1 MASSVKASASQAP
14 RARGNQRRKE
24 VKIAMACSLAQPL
37 LYEKI
42 HGDARFP
49 VNLPVA
55 AIAPPGK
62 NMQDN
67 NAATST
73 APIVDYVTSCSLPTP
88 WAQFTL
94 HAFVEHETG
103 KEHLAMALG
112 DLSDGA
118 PVLARIHSECLTGDV
133 MFSQRC
139 DCGAQ
144 LETALQRIAE
154 EGRGVLLY
162 LRQEGRGIGLLNKMR
177 AYRLQEAGAD
187 TVEAN
192 LQLGFHAD
200 ARNYE
205 LVRPMLA
212 QFGVRSV
219 RLMTNNPRK
228 LDALSKLGIAVA
240 ERVPLLVNRNA
251 FNDKYLSTKQAKLG
265 HMMTAVSTEAALD
278 DQA

>member
-1 MASSVKASASQAP
+1 MQATAAALTSP
-14 RARGNQRRKE
+14 PP
-24 VKIAMACSLAQPL
+24 PL
-37 LYEKI
+37 LDY
-42 HGDARFP
+42 
-49 VNLPVA
+49 
-55 AIAPPGK
+55 
-62 NMQDN
+62 
-67 NAATST
+67 ATSC
-73 APIVDYVTSCSLPTP
+73 ALPTP

-94 HAFVEHETG
+94 HAWVEPATG

-112 DLSDGA
+112 DLSSGA
-118 PVLARIHSECLTGDV
+118 PVLARVHSECLTGDV

-144 LETALQRIAE
+144 LEGALQRIAQ
-154 EGRGVLLY
+154 EGRGILLY
-162 LRQEGRGIGLLNKMR
+162 LRQEGRGIGLVNKIR

-205 LVRPMLA
+205 LCRPMLE
-212 QFGVRSV
+212 QFGIRSV

-228 LDALSKLGIAVA
+228 IDALQRIGIEVA

-251 FNDKYLSTKQAKLG
+251 YNNSYLDTKQAKLG
-265 HMMTAVSTEAALD
+265 HMMAPLTAVEQGEPAVIAPAGTAA
-278 DQA
+278 QASSLP